1 MTKVTSFVLH
11 ATGTEKLRGH
21 LAMVVFASLIAGS
34 FTMAPR
40 ALPHI
45 DPVSLNVVRYVVA
58 VAAMAGVVFGLG
70 RQKFV
75 WPKAPWRYV
84 VLGGLMAFYFVTMFI
99 ALTMTSPVSTSAVF
113 TLTPLMTVGFGLLLA
128 GQTFGPTLFVSLLVA
143 ACGSIWVIFG
153 GSVDALLN
161 FRVGQGEAIFFA
173 GCVAHALF
181 APLLRRL
188 NRGDPQSLATFYI
201 LVGTAFCLTLYGL
214 PQIIATDW
222 LALPPVVWVVVGYL
236 SIFTGIVTFALMQYA
251 SMRLPAS
258 KVMSYSYLVPSFV
271 IVYEGFSGHGW
282 VTASVAAGA
291 IATGLGL
298 IVLYFSPDK

>member
-1 MTKVTSFVLH
+1 MTQTASSVLH
-11 ATGTEKLRGH
+11 ATGTQKLRGH

-40 ALPHI
+40 ALPFI
-45 DPVSLNVVRYVVA
+45 DPVSLNVVRYIVA

-128 GQTFGPTLFVSLLVA
+128 GQTFGPVLFVSLVVA

-161 FRVGQGEAIFFA
+161 FRVGQGEMIFFA

-222 LALPPVVWVVVGYL
+222 LALPLVVWVVVGYL
-236 SIFTGIVTFALMQYA
+236 SIFTGIFTFALMQYA
-251 SMRLPAS
+251 SMRLRAS
-258 KVMSYSYLVPSFV
+258 
-271 IVYEGFSGHGW
+271 
-282 VTASVAAGA
+282 
-291 IATGLGL
+291 
-298 IVLYFSPDK
+298 